1 MRTDEITNSAD
12 ILDSRNIQER
22 YDDLTQTIEDAFSDA
37 GRDSFDFLAAWDKD
51 EKKTGAIVEYLIKRD
66 LLDESEFEEWTLIR
80 YVFIDNMSD
89 FYEWDDGMVF
99 LRNSYMNEDW
109 AEQEMEDLGYLSRD
123 LPYPI
128 RDNINFAGILEDLR
142 NDYNEL
148 DFDGVTYWYRN
159 Y

>member
-1 MRTDEITNSAD
+1 M
-12 ILDSRNIQER
+12 
-22 YDDLTQTIEDAFSDA
+22 
-37 GRDSFDFLAAWDKD
+37 
-51 EKKTGAIVEYLIKRD
+51 EYLIKRD

-89 FYEWDDGMVF
+89 FYEWDDGVVF
-99 LRNSYMNEDW
+99 LRNSYMDEDW
-109 AEQEMEDLGYLSRD
+109 VEQEMEDLGYLSRD
-123 LPYPI
+123 LPYLI
-128 RDNINFAGILEDLR
+128 RNNINFTGILEDLR